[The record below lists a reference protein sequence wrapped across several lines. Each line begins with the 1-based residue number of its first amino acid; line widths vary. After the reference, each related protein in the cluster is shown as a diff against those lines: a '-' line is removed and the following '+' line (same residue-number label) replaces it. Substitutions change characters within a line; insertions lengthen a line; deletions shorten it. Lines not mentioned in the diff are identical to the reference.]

1 MPQRPISEAR
11 QALEDK
17 LPKVS
22 DWWANTYRA
31 ELEAAE
37 GQARSRGEV
46 HVEDRINN
54 TREEQRELTEQI
66 CAVRDELEDL
76 AKRGSQGELSAQEY
90 GDAMRRLTSRR
101 DRLEKR
107 LSSIEARAE
116 RLSEIEEDPAGYIDS
131 LYKRYPALQ
140 RPEFSF

>member
-11 QALEDK
+11 QTLEDK
-17 LPKVS
+17 LPQVS
-22 DWWANTYRA
+22 DYWANQYRQ

-46 HVEDRINN
+46 HVEGRINN
-54 TREEQRELTEQI
+54 TREEQRQLTEEI

-76 AKRGSQGELSAQEY
+76 SKRGSAGELSAEEY
-90 GDAMRRLTSRR
+90 GDQMRRLTNRR
-101 DRLEKR
+101 DRLEAR

-116 RLSEIEEDPAGYIDS
+116 RLSEIEEDPAEYIDG
-131 LYKRYPALQ
+131 LYKKYPALN